1 MFAHASRGAIRAS
14 LCTQPCSVP
23 WQCALAVRL
32 GSSATYHTWH
42 YDTRPS
48 REVRWCPSSRPRE
61 DGPSPAR
68 RSSFARART
77 NSNST
82 LTRGGDAT
90 NPSPRHTQ
98 PRAHTLPLIS
108 NPQARDRKTISC
120 LFVVRWTDTHS
131 HQHLACDY
139 WESTN

>member
-1 MFAHASRGAIRAS
+1 MMVPFIPPPEGWAFPGAPAF
-14 LCTQPCSVP
+14 
-23 WQCALAVRL
+23 VRQ
-32 GSSATYHTWH
+32 GSYQFEFDAYT
-42 YDTRPS
+42 
-48 REVRWCPSSRPRE
+48 
-61 DGPSPAR
+61 GPEP
-68 RSSFARART
+68 
-77 NSNST
+77 
-82 LTRGGDAT
+82 
-90 NPSPRHTQ
+90 HTQ